1 MKTCCKEIGQL
12 PTVGKPKQEIIMT
25 KEEAI
30 AELNLIRQSDD
41 TEVAHVDADDVLCQL
56 LMSLGYED
64 VVTAYHNI
72 GKWYA

>member
-1 MKTCCKEIGQL
+1 
-12 PTVGKPKQEIIMT
+12 MT

-64 VVTAYHNI
+64 VVTAYHDI

>member
-1 MKTCCKEIGQL
+1 
-12 PTVGKPKQEIIMT
+12 MT

-30 AELNLIRQSDD
+30 AELNLIRQNDD

-64 VVTAYHNI
+64 VVTAYHDI

>member
-1 MKTCCKEIGQL
+1 
-12 PTVGKPKQEIIMT
+12 MT

-30 AELNLIRQSDD
+30 EELNLIRQSDD
-41 TEVAHVDADDVLCQL
+41 TEVAHVDADAVLCQL

-64 VVTAYHNI
+64 VVTAYHDI